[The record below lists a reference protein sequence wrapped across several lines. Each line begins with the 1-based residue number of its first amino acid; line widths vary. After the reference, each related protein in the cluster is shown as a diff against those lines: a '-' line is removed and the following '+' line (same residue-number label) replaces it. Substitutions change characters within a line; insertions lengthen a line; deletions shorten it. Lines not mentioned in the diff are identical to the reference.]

1 LQFSRWK
8 LGFPGAHD
16 PVIPHEPPSR
26 AGAPYMTAKK
36 KNKIKKMGKAM
47 KIARKME
54 YNTREQLLHNALALA
69 NKTPSPLASYII
81 DFPSSRT

>member
-1 LQFSRWK
+1 
-8 LGFPGAHD
+8 
-16 PVIPHEPPSR
+16 
-26 AGAPYMTAKK
+26 
-36 KNKIKKMGKAM
+36 MGRAM

-69 NKTPSPLASYII
+69 NKTPSPLARYII

>member
-1 LQFSRWK
+1 
-8 LGFPGAHD
+8 
-16 PVIPHEPPSR
+16 
-26 AGAPYMTAKK
+26 
-36 KNKIKKMGKAM
+36 MGKAM